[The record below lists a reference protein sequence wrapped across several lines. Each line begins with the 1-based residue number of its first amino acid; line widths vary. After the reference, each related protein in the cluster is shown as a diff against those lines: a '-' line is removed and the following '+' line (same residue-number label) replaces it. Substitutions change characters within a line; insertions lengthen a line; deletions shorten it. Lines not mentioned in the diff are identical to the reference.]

1 MMRSLVRLAIVA
13 FAACAA
19 AEPAA
24 AQMDG
29 SYDMV
34 GINSQP
40 LPVLSP
46 GEDGVLVHKAVL
58 LLMPDGRFFMRA
70 RANVDDSPEP
80 VEEKIEGTYSVT
92 DDSLA
97 LTPDDTASNGEMRFR
112 FTFAEDTLRLYNA
125 EGHEYTF
132 RRQR

>member
-1 MMRSLVRLAIVA
+1 MRSLLRLAIVA

-29 SYDMV
+29 GYHLGEVNGQS
-34 GINSQP
+34 

-46 GEDGVLVHKAVL
+46 GGDGVLVHKVIL
-58 LLMPDGRFFMRA
+58 LLMPDGRFFMKA
-70 RANVDDSPEP
+70 RAVMEGAPEP
-80 VEEKIEGTYSVT
+80 VEEEIEGTYSVT
-92 DDSLA
+92 GDSLA
-97 LTPDDTASNGEMRFR
+97 LTPDDAEKNGEMAFR
-112 FTFAEDTLRLYNA
+112 FTLADGTLRLYNG

-132 RRQR
+132 RRQP